1 MYSNENRIFKICWEG
16 RGGGG
21 GVGGVSDIE
30 HKQYYLGGGRSRE
43 WESGVPW
50 HTDLLSQVKDLGW
63 WVCMYML
70 HYSWLPPPPPPP
82 EAPIS

>member
-21 GVGGVSDIE
+21 GGGGVSDIE

-43 WESGVPW
+43 WESGV
-50 HTDLLSQVKDLGW
+50 
-63 WVCMYML
+63 
-70 HYSWLPPPPPPP
+70 
-82 EAPIS
+82 A